1 MLLGPINYEIILIFI
16 LLGVL
21 VSTFSHKINVSYTT
35 ALLILG
41 MLITFLNIKLNFFPQ
56 ATSLTTLL
64 SAQLFF
70 NLILPPIIFKAT
82 LDLDY
87 NNFIDNL
94 WPILYL
100 ATAGVLI
107 SVIVISVLIHFL
119 LRLSWYYSALF
130 ATIISPTD
138 PVGVIAT
145 LKNTKAVPKTAS
157 LIEGEA
163 LINDAT
169 AVTLFSVLL
178 MFRTGFYLVGIFKVI
193 ITVFIISPVLGFVFG
208 YLSNRLTPLVTGFE
222 AKVSLIFVISYLSF
236 FVSQA
241 IGGSGIVS
249 EIITGF
255 MIATRLG
262 DFKTEVNNFW
272 SVIDYIVTSLLFIS
286 MGLVFNPFLIVSYFV
301 IIIVSFIIV
310 FSSRIALIRTLR
322 FFKEGPYDYQ
332 LAFLSGIRGAIP
344 LVLALNLPTF
354 VSDGINYT
362 NLIVAM
368 TIGVA
373 SISLLVQTA
382 LAQRRISKI
391 SSSEL
396 LDTGM
401 TF

>member
-21 VSTFSHKINVSYTT
+21 VSTFSRKINVSYTT
-35 ALLILG
+35 SLLILG
-41 MLITFLNIKLNFFPQ
+41 MLITFLNIKLNLFPQ
-56 ATSLTTLL
+56 ASSLTSLL

-87 NNFIDNL
+87 DRFVDNL

-107 SVIVISVLIHFL
+107 SVVVISLLVHFL
-119 LRLSWYYSALF
+119 LGLSWYYSALF

-145 LKNTKAVPKTAS
+145 LKNTRAVPNTSS

-178 MFRTGFYLVGIFKVI
+178 MFRTSFYVTDVFKVI
-193 ITVFIISPVLGFVFG
+193 VAVFIISPILGFALG
-208 YLSNRLTPLVTGFE
+208 YLSNKLMPLITGFE
-222 AKVSLIFVISYLSF
+222 TKVSLIFVISYLSF

-255 MIATRLG
+255 MISTRLG
-262 DFKTEVNNFW
+262 DFKKDVNNFW
-272 SVIDYIVTSLLFIS
+272 AVIDYIVTSLLFIS
-286 MGLVFNPFLIVSYFV
+286 MGLVLNPFLIVSYFL
-301 IIIVSFIIV
+301 IIIVSFLIV
-310 FSSRIALIRTLR
+310 FFSRIALIRTLR

-344 LVLALNLPTF
+344 LVLALNLPVF
-354 VSDGINYT
+354 INDGINYT

-382 LAQRRISKI
+382 LAQRRIAKVSA
-391 SSSEL
+391 SEL
-396 LDTGM
+396 LNVEA